1 MIIFPITFKKITRVL
16 FCFFILLLR
25 ENKINGR
32 RAKIRKTS
40 KVIFKVKKENKD
52 IAEERKTRRE
62 IRGSNGGLKIQEEVR
77 EIKCSK
83 EGGVMKRRKKKTIKL
98 ERGKKIR

>member
-1 MIIFPITFKKITRVL
+1 M
-16 FCFFILLLR
+16 R

-32 RAKIRKTS
+32 RAKIRKTN
-40 KVIFKVKKENKD
+40 KVIFKD
-52 IAEERKTRRE
+52 IGEERKTRRE

-83 EGGVMKRRKKKTIKL
+83 EGGVIKRRKKK
-98 ERGKKIR
+98 KKGLN